1 MSETKINAAL
11 VSAARAALVPA
22 IVPETAIAWEGK
34 AYPPDGEQFPPKW
47 AAVFRLPAGN
57 DVASLGE
64 GGQDDATGVFQIDV
78 NDKEDSGTALL
89 KEADKLKAYFV
100 AGRSFTYQGQCVH
113 VIRCDISAIRRVDG
127 WLRISA
133 SIYYSSYTT
142 RPAF

>member
-1 MSETKINAAL
+1 MSEVRINAAL
-11 VSAARAALVPA
+11 VSAAQAALVPA
-22 IVPETAIAWEGK
+22 IVPATAIAWEGK
-34 AYPPDGEQFPPKW
+34 AFTPPQGKW

-113 VIRCDISAIRRVDG
+113 VMRCDISAIRRVDG